1 MTRTDLTM
9 LERRFAAQ
17 PARTEECRAK
27 VCVGIATHGRPNQVQ
42 HVVRRLRRQTLRP
55 SLIVVACVEPSDV
68 AGLKLAPDLHVVY
81 GGPGLAKQRNLVL
94 DCAPADAGYVVY
106 FDDDF
111 LADDRWLEVAIAQF
125 EADPAIACVTGNVI
139 ADGILGPGLAL
150 EEGEAALD
158 RADRRDLDWR
168 IENYSP
174 YGCNMAYRASAI
186 AGLRFDE
193 RLVSYGWLED
203 RDFGARVSMRG
214 GALVK
219 LGAALGVHLGV
230 KQGRVS
236 GKRLGYSQVINP
248 SYMLA
253 KGTIS
258 RRNAVV
264 SALRNVCAN
273 LAKSP
278 WPETY
283 IDRRGR
289 LLGNVLA
296 MADLL
301 RGVRDPERAELL

>member
-9 LERRFAAQ
+9 VERRFASQ
-17 PARTEECRAK
+17 PARMEECRAK
-27 VCVGIATHGRPNQVQ
+27 VCVGIATRGRPAQVQ
-42 HVVRRLRRQTLRP
+42 HVVRRLRRQSLRP
-55 SLIVVACVEPSDV
+55 STIVVACVEPSDV
-68 AGLKLAPDLHVVY
+68 AGLERAPDLRVVY

-94 DCAPADAGYVVY
+94 DCAPADADYVVY

-111 LADDRWLEVAIAQF
+111 LADDHWLEMAVAQF

-139 ADGILGPGLAL
+139 ADGILGPGLTL

-158 RADRRDLDWR
+158 SADRRNLDWR
-168 IENYSP
+168 IEDYSP

-186 AGLRFDE
+186 ADLRFDE
-193 RLVSYGWLED
+193 RLVSYAWLED
-203 RDFGARVSMRG
+203 RDFGARVSKRG
-214 GALVK
+214 GSLIK

-236 GKRLGYSQVINP
+236 GKRLGYSQIINP
-248 SYMLA
+248 SYMFA

-258 RRNAVV
+258 RRKAIV
-264 SALRNVCAN
+264 SALRNICAN

-289 LLGNVLA
+289 LLGNALA
-296 MADLL
+296 MVDLV
-301 RGVRDPERAELL
+301 RGVCEPERAELL